1 MTLITS
7 TEVISLAYI
16 TELDPTMIK
25 DEVIV
30 TAERKYIR
38 PILSAP
44 LYEDVLANQQ
54 QYSTLI
60 DQYVKPC
67 LAFYVK
73 FSMMNQQLLETSQ
86 YTPGADPSL
95 SPVLVEISTAVLL
108 PKDHRRDALRE
119 VLLIAKYKEALL
131 YEYVISQNYTLY
143 EKPNSRRINGFRI
156 SMN

>member
-1 MTLITS
+1 MPLITS
-7 TEVISLAYI
+7 TEVISIAYI

-25 DEVIV
+25 DEIIA

-38 PILSAP
+38 PILSVP
-44 LYEDVLANQQ
+44 LYEDVVANQQ

-60 DQYVKPC
+60 EQYVKPC

-73 FSMMNQQLLETSQ
+73 FSMMNRQLIETSQ

-131 YEYVISQNYTLY
+131 YEYIVTQNYSLY
-143 EKPNSRRINGFRI
+143 EKPNSRRISGFRI

>member
-1 MTLITS
+1 MPLITS
-7 TEVISLAYI
+7 TEVISIAYI

-25 DEVIV
+25 DEIIA

-38 PILSAP
+38 PILSVP
-44 LYEDVLANQQ
+44 LYEDVIANQQ

-60 DQYVKPC
+60 EQYVKPC

-73 FSMMNQQLLETSQ
+73 FSMMNQQLIETSQ

-131 YEYVISQNYTLY
+131 YEYIVTQNYSLY
-143 EKPNSRRINGFRI
+143 EKPNSRRISGFRI

>member
-1 MTLITS
+1 MPLITS
-7 TEVISLAYI
+7 TEVISIAYI

-25 DEVIV
+25 DEIIV
-30 TAERKYIR
+30 TAERKYIQ

-44 LYEDVLANQQ
+44 LYEDVVSNQQ

-60 DQYVKPC
+60 DQYIKPC

-86 YTPGADPSL
+86 YTPGADPNL

-119 VLLIAKYKEALL
+119 VLQIAKYKEALL
-131 YEYVISQNYTLY
+131 YEYVITQNYTLY
-143 EKPNSRRINGFRI
+143 EKPNSRRVSGFRI

>member
-1 MTLITS
+1 MPLITS
-7 TEVISLAYI
+7 TEVISIAYI

-25 DEVIV
+25 DEVIA

-38 PILSAP
+38 PILSVQ
-44 LYEDVLANQQ
+44 LYEDVVANQQ

-60 DQYVKPC
+60 EQYVKPC

-119 VLLIAKYKEALL
+119 VLLIAKYKEVLL
-131 YEYVISQNYTLY
+131 YEYVINQNYTLY

>member
-1 MTLITS
+1 MSLITS
-7 TEVISLAYI
+7 TEVISIAYI

-25 DEVIV
+25 DEIV
-30 TAERKYIR
+30 LTAERKYIR

-44 LYEDVLANQQ
+44 LYEDVVSNQQ

-60 DQYVKPC
+60 EQYVKPC
-67 LAFYVK
+67 LAFFVK

-86 YTPGADPSL
+86 YTPGTDPSL

-119 VLLIAKYKEALL
+119 VLLLAKYKEVLL

>member
-1 MTLITS
+1 MPLITS
-7 TEVISLAYI
+7 TEVISIAYI

-25 DEVIV
+25 DEIIA

-38 PILSAP
+38 PILSVP
-44 LYEDVLANQQ
+44 LYEDVVANQQ

-60 DQYVKPC
+60 EQYVKPC

-73 FSMMNQQLLETSQ
+73 FSMMNQQLIETSQ

-131 YEYVISQNYTLY
+131 YEYIVTQNYSLY
-143 EKPNSRRINGFRI
+143 EKPNSRRISGFRI